1 MIGIDSAFVGT
12 NCPLDSLEYSTAI
25 VVPEAPE
32 KEGHTFSG
40 WGEVAA
46 TVPAGDVTYEGS
58 YTVNTY
64 NVYYYV
70 GEELVHTAEV
80 AYGEVIPEYI
90 YEPTA
95 EGDVFMGW
103 IGEAYD
109 TMPAHDVTY
118 NANIDNGI
126 THSTL
131 NPQRSTIY
139 DLTGRRVLDT
149 ENLKGGIYIV
159 DGKKVFLRK

>member
-1 MIGIDSAFVGT
+1 MPRLFVPYFIVDRDRFRLRGA

-25 VVPEAPE
+25 VVPETPE

-70 GEELVHTAEV
+70 ERSY
-80 AYGEVIPEYI
+80 AYGCVGYGILAMGYCRQNLSPYI
-90 YEPTA
+90 LRA
-95 EGDVFMGW
+95 K
-103 IGEAYD
+103 
-109 TMPAHDVTY
+109 PA
-118 NANIDNGI
+118 
-126 THSTL
+126 
-131 NPQRSTIY
+131 
-139 DLTGRRVLDT
+139 
-149 ENLKGGIYIV
+149 
-159 DGKKVFLRK
+159 

>member
-1 MIGIDSAFVGT
+1 MGT

-25 VVPEAPE
+25 GVPEAPE

-118 NANIDNGI
+118 TANIYNGI
-126 THSTL
+126 GQLTIDKSQL
-131 NPQRSTIY
+131 TIY
-139 DLTGRRVLDT
+139 DLTGRRIT
-149 ENLKGGIYIV
+149 ETDNLKGGIYIIN
-159 DGKKVFLRK
+159 GKKVMIK